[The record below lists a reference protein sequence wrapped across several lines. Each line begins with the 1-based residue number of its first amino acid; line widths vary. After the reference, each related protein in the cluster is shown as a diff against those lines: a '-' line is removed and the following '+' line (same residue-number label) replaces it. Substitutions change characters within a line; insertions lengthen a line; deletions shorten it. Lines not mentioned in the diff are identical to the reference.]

1 MRLTGSRHRAKTHQ
15 RIIAFVMLL
24 CFAVSYLPVTNYWYL
39 TFNGTQ
45 DLTRLLASMIRVKI
59 DMDHQTPDRSVNQNL
74 DNMFKELK
82 IATGQIAPET
92 PSGTGKIALVQ
103 IAPEFPL
110 KPSPFSLYMYKK
122 YQFCLYLFENNY
134 QSVFLSI
141 DTPPPEI
148 LFA

>member
-1 MRLTGSRHRAKTHQ
+1 MSLTGSRHRAKFHQ

-45 DLTRLLASMIRVKI
+45 DLTRLLASVIRVKI
-59 DMDHQTPDRSVNQNL
+59 DMDDQTSDRSVNQNL

-92 PSGTGKIALVQ
+92 PAGTGKIALVQ

-110 KPSPFSLYMYKK
+110 KPAPFSLFMNKRH
-122 YQFCLYLFENNY
+122 QMCLYMFENNY
-134 QSVFLSI
+134 QSILLSI

-148 LFA
+148 SFV